1 MDAGRFRSVPRC
13 SKTERIARRNSCS
26 SRIQTEETRR
36 LGAVRGSIAI
46 SSETQSSSSFSKLVS
61 SSRSASSSAASCSG
75 SSSANHSSSC
85 TWVLMP
91 SDGGIPDGRWRFRS
105 PESGWV
111 YGCTKDDGNVYVS
124 GRVRGT
130 SSSSARSAHTLTSG
144 DSSSGTRKRDA
155 YDRSHGPGP
164 TRWNG
169 HVGAADVVCICA
181 RHCRWG
187 ASATWPSASTLYGKG
202 PGSSSWDSSADL
214 ACIDPVATEHSA
226 SFCELASMRIDMC
239 EQIRGSSF
247 GCEDPEGWSVCGA

>member
-1 MDAGRFRSVPRC
+1 MPRIRFSLPD
-13 SKTERIARRNSCS
+13 
-26 SRIQTEETRR
+26 
-36 LGAVRGSIAI
+36 LH
-46 SSETQSSSSFSKLVS
+46 
-61 SSRSASSSAASCSG
+61 SRSSIRVFVHTCRCACWQARKKKRYALSLPGLYMLNLHSSPMTKSQGLCRTASCSG

-164 TRWNG
+164 TR
-169 HVGAADVVCICA
+169 
-181 RHCRWG
+181 
-187 ASATWPSASTLYGKG
+187 
-202 PGSSSWDSSADL
+202 
-214 ACIDPVATEHSA
+214 
-226 SFCELASMRIDMC
+226 
-239 EQIRGSSF
+239 
-247 GCEDPEGWSVCGA
+247 